1 MKEGIKVLLET
12 LRIVFILSVLS
23 FGLLVV
29 LKISAPQ
36 PPNSSGVE
44 Y

>member
-36 PPNSSGVE
+36 SPNSSGVE